1 MTTEKYLKREDIQD
15 VNATFKELLTELRER
30 TQDETDKFEVH
41 QVCMQ
46 LLPEPDGQHWK
57 MFVYWDKRDGSY
69 YFSYQDDDYED
80 TMFTRGYDLG
90 AIMAQMVAEIMHVKD
105 FEWIELV

>member
-15 VNATFKELLTELRER
+15 VNATLKDLLNELRER
-30 TQDETDKFEVH
+30 TQAETDMFEVH

-46 LLPEPDGQHWK
+46 LLPEADGKQWK
-57 MFVYWDKRDGSY
+57 MFVYFEPKDGTY
-69 YFSYQDDDYED
+69 YFSYQDDDCND
-80 TMFTRGYDLG
+80 TLFTRDYSYDQMMQQIVDD
-90 AIMAQMVAEIMHVKD
+90 IMEVGD

>member
-30 TQDETDKFEVH
+30 TQAETDKFEMH

-46 LLPEPDGQHWK
+46 LLPEQDG
-57 MFVYWDKRDGSY
+57 
-69 YFSYQDDDYED
+69 
-80 TMFTRGYDLG
+80 
-90 AIMAQMVAEIMHVKD
+90 MH
-105 FEWIELV
+105 FCAR

>member
-1 MTTEKYLKREDIQD
+1 MTTETYIKREEIKD
-15 VNATFKELLTELRER
+15 VNATIRDLLNQLRER
-30 TQDETDKFEVH
+30 TEAENSQYEVH

-46 LLPEPDGQHWK
+46 LLPEEDGQHWK

-90 AIMAQMVAEIMHVKD
+90 AIMAKMVAEIIHVKD